1 MLRRSHSQ
9 TRTELLTMMPHERAS
24 SGIFMIPVRAGSAG
38 ISAWAIFVSACLFP
52 AASQAQGWPVFRQGN
67 WLFERSISA
76 VGGASGAKG
85 AMPNAV
91 WVRVEPR
98 VTRCVDPTES
108 MKATFRPTT
117 VGNCR
122 SAQAVKR
129 GKSYF
134 FAQRCDY
141 LGPVKTVIAVESDSS
156 YTEVNEQ
163 ITGPSRKRDT
173 VVARRIGDCAL
184 SENSASP
191 SQPVPARP
199 PRDLSWYLGDQF
211 MQDVADAAEQ
221 VAEID

>member
-1 MLRRSHSQ
+1 MKRTRPSSLR
-9 TRTELLTMMPHERAS
+9 
-24 SGIFMIPVRAGSAG
+24 
-38 ISAWAIFVSACLFP
+38 ISAWLIITWACLFP
-52 AASQAQGWPVFRQGN
+52 AAGQAQDWPVFRPGN

-76 VGGASGAKG
+76 VGAATAPTGAKG
-85 AMPNAV
+85 PMPNAI
-91 WVRVEPR
+91 WVRIEPR

-108 MKATFRPTT
+108 MKATFRPST

-134 FAQRCDY
+134 FAMRCDY

-173 VVARRIGDCAL
+173 VVARRIGDCSL
-184 SENSASP
+184 SENSPSP
-191 SQPVPARP
+191 SQSVPPPPARE
-199 PRDLSWYLGDQF
+199 LSWYLGAQF
-211 MQDVADAAEQ
+211 MQDVADASEQ
-221 VAEID
+221 VTETD